1 MKKQGGYNNPI
12 SVDGTGSGANGPTRT
27 ARSPARRKG
36 RGFNFNG
43 NGHDQWMTPMYSGA
57 AATQRFGSKSYG
69 GTQTRY
75 AGYPPDP
82 RDWSWIDW
90 VTIIGTATIFGVV
103 IAGFVLLVL
112 GRNQCCL

>member
-1 MKKQGGYNNPI
+1 MKKQGGYHNPI
-12 SVDGTGSGANGPTRT
+12 SLDSSGTNGPTRT
-27 ARSPARRKG
+27 TRSPARRKG
-36 RGFNFNG
+36 RGFNSNFSNTG
-43 NGHDQWMTPMYSGA
+43 QDQWLTPMYSGA
-57 AATQRFGSKSYG
+57 TQRFGNKSSDRV
-69 GTQTRY
+69 QTRY